1 MALQPEGAAT
11 AREVQGDRLAGRFTS
26 LFSPKFAPAATHA
39 VVLLLLFGCGEKT
52 AEPAEPA
59 PDAAPSASAIDLSRL
74 HDKVAVI
81 VSNSCSY
88 TRCHG
93 NLVANAG
100 LLFNSTGNFRDGLVD
115 VTACEYDLMARVKP
129 GKPLESWVM
138 IKLTSPVYDEPDR
151 RGLIQFTPDPS
162 WVQKDGPCAST
173 ASDGTP
179 MFGMRMPDTAPNM
192 LPDADLESFRRWIEV
207 GAP

>member
-1 MALQPEGAAT
+1 M
-11 AREVQGDRLAGRFTS
+11 
-26 LFSPKFAPAATHA
+26 
-39 VVLLLLFGCGEKT
+39 
-52 AEPAEPA
+52 
-59 PDAAPSASAIDLSRL
+59 DLSRL
-74 HDKVAVI
+74 HDEVAVI
-81 VSNSCSY
+81 VSHNCSY

-115 VTACEYDLMARVKP
+115 VTACEYDLMVRVKP

-138 IKLTSPVYDEPDR
+138 IKLTSPVYDDPDR
-151 RGLIQFTPDPS
+151 HGLIQFTPDPS
-162 WVQKDGPCAST
+162 WVQKEGPCAST

-179 MFGMRMPDTAPNM
+179 MFGTRMPDLAPNM